1 MTSLLVAVP
10 VHAQRGRGRPGGAF
24 VGRAVLRAG
33 APQMIAPRPV
43 FAPRGMV
50 APRFMAP
57 PGIGPRSF
65 GVAPRPFFASRRV
78 ISTRAIAI
86 PRAFA
91 PRVFAPRAIGRRVVV
106 SPLRFARPF
115 FVFRPRFS
123 LGVGLW
129 AGFPVAYPYVYAYPY
144 AVPYPYPY
152 PAYGYYDPA
161 YGYPSYPASS
171 YPVSAPGTVGVQ
183 RGQNYSGVSFD
194 MTPNTAGV
202 YVDGTYIGT
211 VDEFSPTSMP
221 LPLTPGR
228 HHIEVRAAGY
238 RTMAFD
244 ADIVAGLVIP
254 YRGEMQPIR

>member
-1 MTSLLVAVP
+1 MHVSRILAASAVMTSLLVAVP
-10 VHAQRGRGRPGGAF
+10 LHAQRGRGRPGGAV

-43 FAPRGMV
+43 FAPRH
-50 APRFMAP
+50 
-57 PGIGPRSF
+57 
-65 GVAPRPFFASRRV
+65 FFASRRV

-144 AVPYPYPY
+144 AVPYRYPY

-171 YPVSAPGTVGVQ
+171 YPVSAPGMVGVQ